1 DANLGRAAA
10 RAGRADEARELLS
23 AAIASLRE
31 IDAGSF
37 VVEVQA
43 RLAEAALFAGDAEG
57 ALAGA
62 DEAEAITGTSA
73 PPAVQALLHRIRGQA
88 LLLRGDEESAAQE
101 FEESLRIAREGAML
115 YETALTLRARAKH
128 TESEEDAE
136 EAQRIFRE
144 LDVVDVPWLPWAT

>member
-1 DANLGRAAA
+1 EG
-10 RAGRADEARELLS
+10 
-23 AAIASLRE
+23 
-31 IDAGSF
+31 GSF
-37 VVEVQA
+37 GGEVQA
-43 RLAEAALFAGDAEG
+43 RLAEAALCAGDAEG

-62 DEAEAITGTSA
+62 DEAEAITGTST
-73 PPAVQALLHRIRGQA
+73 PPAVRALLHRIRGQA
-88 LLLRGDEESAAQE
+88 LLMRGEEGAAGE

-128 TESEEDAE
+128 TGSEKDAE